1 MEDLRIDEII
11 KKVIKEDE
19 GMEKLIQREHR
30 RELGEQTQ
38 RTMVE
43 KIKERLGED
52 GSEPSERSEKELES
66 GKRSFEEKRYKK
78 FQRK

>member
-1 MEDLRIDEII
+1 MRSS
-11 KKVIKEDE
+11 KKVIKGDE
-19 GMEKLIQREHR
+19 GMEKLIQREQR

-43 KIKERLGED
+43 KITERLGED

-66 GKRSFEEKRYKK
+66 GKRTFEERRYKK
-78 FQRK
+78 FQRE